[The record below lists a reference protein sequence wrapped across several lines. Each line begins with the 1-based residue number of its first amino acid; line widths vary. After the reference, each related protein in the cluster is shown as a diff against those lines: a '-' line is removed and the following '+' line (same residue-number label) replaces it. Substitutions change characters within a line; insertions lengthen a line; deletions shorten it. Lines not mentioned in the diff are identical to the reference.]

1 MKRTRKTG
9 PARGLSKSGG
19 RHYTIFMAYE
29 QLVATWISFMC
40 TAIRKKCGLSRN
52 QFIALMKKYP
62 IIPFLAD
69 NYELLHYYDNSYVV
83 DDVKRYVEEQG
94 GTLEACEVGII

>member
-1 MKRTRKTG
+1 MT
-9 PARGLSKSGG
+9 
-19 RHYTIFMAYE
+19 HE

-40 TAIRKKCGLSRN
+40 TAIKKSCGLSGA
-52 QFIALMKKYP
+52 QFIRLAKKYRV
-62 IIPFLAD
+62 IYFLAD

-94 GTLEACEVGII
+94 GTLDGLS